1 MLLVFSGFYGRK
13 NVFPCPVFSTYLSV
27 ARLPAPFLPSFESP
41 SAKTSHFQKHLG
53 TWLEGSFKVACNLW
67 CSWKGS
73 PFQFDKTHLT
83 LGCQFHLEL
92 IFSSHLH
99 HLVLNF
105 ARQRSLTLFP
115 WVSIL
120 QYVVVLS
127 SHPFVCLHWV
137 GLDIRSPSG
146 THLHRPW
153 NDRERRWTTKSRMT
167 LMHHYCN
174 ANAYTCRVGIL
185 ISEVKIYIFAF

>member
-1 MLLVFSGFYGRK
+1 MLRKGEKIINYLFKYCINTCWKAKTTLSCRADIWGNVVLLVFSGFYGRK
-13 NVFPCPVFSTYLSV
+13 NVFPCLVFSTYLSV
-27 ARLPAPFLPSFESP
+27 ARLPASFLPSFELP
-41 SAKTSHFQKHLG
+41 SAKTSHLQKHLG

-120 QYVVVLS
+120 QCVVVL
-127 SHPFVCLHWV
+127 CKQCI
-137 GLDIRSPSG
+137 GL
-146 THLHRPW
+146 
-153 NDRERRWTTKSRMT
+153 
-167 LMHHYCN
+167 
-174 ANAYTCRVGIL
+174 
-185 ISEVKIYIFAF
+185 VKISALYWEV